1 MIAERINTI
10 EGEVPTEVLQDG
22 DTLSTTLL
30 QKVHLKD
37 PVGAC
42 LRQLDTDDERFVAPL
57 TELLNL
63 LRRFLELDGIG
74 PMMVQEILAWFRED
88 ENRALIT
95 KLQAAGVSFES
106 QEQAPSSQLLAGKTF
121 VITGSLEEMTRSE
134 ARAWI
139 ESHGGKVTG
148 SVSKKTDYLLAG
160 ENAGSKLKKAVA
172 LDVAVLGLSE
182 LKDLVIGSGN
192 G

>member
-1 MIAERINTI
+1 M
-10 EGEVPTEVLQDG
+10 
-22 DTLSTTLL
+22 
-30 QKVHLKD
+30 HLKD